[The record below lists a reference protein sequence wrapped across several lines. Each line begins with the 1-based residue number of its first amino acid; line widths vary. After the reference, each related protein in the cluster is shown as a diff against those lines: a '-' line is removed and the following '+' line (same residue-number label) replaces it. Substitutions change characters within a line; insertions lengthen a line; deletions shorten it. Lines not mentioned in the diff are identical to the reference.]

1 MIDIAAKLKELYSRY
16 NQSHIKMDYCKYHSV
31 ILFQAI
37 HMIHTTYIHTC
48 THLYICTYTN
58 QTTHTHTQ
66 MHTHT
71 NMLLAV
77 HIQDLQLFLAGRQG
91 L

>member
-37 HMIHTTYIHTC
+37 HMIHTTYFHN
-48 THLYICTYTN
+48 TN
-58 QTTHTHTQ
+58 VYSYK
-66 MHTHT
+66 
-71 NMLLAV
+71 N
-77 HIQDLQLFLAGRQG
+77 LQVPEA
-91 L
+91 